1 MCGFCSEEM
10 VLNLA
15 EGRQGFGI
23 GSPPLMLRF
32 AMQESLPLTR
42 FFDAGW
48 SIPKSATFAR
58 MFLSRLLDLLDAE
71 GYDSTEYQDL
81 LGQPGFAPLLARAC
95 DTTPETAAAN
105 SENSIDARE
114 FAWVLQPETYLAPG
128 VFAAR
133 QRETAGGAR
142 LLDQYAR
149 WWLPE
154 DPDADSENAWE
165 VPDDA
170 HLRRRSPD
178 HALLE
183 RLFPALWAALICAR
197 QDAAACSVVRAKLV
211 NLVTAVPPNT
221 PPITSGDIRITARQG
236 KQLVLRVL
244 TDDLRDTFSQRTQVA
259 DRKLPHGAD
268 HQPLLDSGEDG
279 LQYRSFD
286 KAGGLPI
293 GNRRFGEAERLT
305 RLAGDSHDDQIAPA
319 GVVGGA

>member
-15 EGRQGFGI
+15 EGRQAFGI

-32 AMQESLPLTR
+32 AIQESLPLTR

-48 SIPKSATFAR
+48 SIPKSAAFAR
-58 MFLSRLLDLLDAE
+58 MFLARLIDLLDGQ

-81 LGQPGFAPLLARAC
+81 LGQPGFVPLLARAC

-114 FAWVLQPETYLAPG
+114 FAWVLQPETYLAPD

-133 QRETAGGAR
+133 QRETTGGTR

-154 DPDADSENAWE
+154 DPDADIENAWE

-197 QDAAACSVVRAKLV
+197 QDGAARSVVRMIALTKPPGTPASDALDLWLQRRAALAV
-211 NLVTAVPPNT
+211 FDSEGIAPFVAAGQNLRPE
-221 PPITSGDIRITARQG
+221 
-236 KQLVLRVL
+236 VLRYLAFRHPGAEVYP
-244 TDDLRDTFSQRTQVA
+244 FSA
-259 DRKLPHGAD
+259 
-268 HQPLLDSGEDG
+268 
-279 LQYRSFD
+279 Y
-286 KAGGLPI
+286 
-293 GNRRFGEAERLT
+293 
-305 RLAGDSHDDQIAPA
+305 PA
-319 GVVGGA
+319 TGPASACIQAK